1 MIKEPTSHLRTP
13 LGELF
18 CGDSVQWLQT
28 LEAGSVALVIADP
41 PYGVGKAEW
50 DTFESRKEY
59 VRWARS
65 WLEQVAR
72 VLHPEGTAYVMG
84 YSEVLAD
91 LKWAAGDLFQGC
103 RWLVW
108 SYRNRGNLGSDWGR
122 SHESLLHLRRGRSFT
137 MNIDAVR
144 VPYNSHTTRYPKR
157 KQGDSSQFA
166 GGRGGDTSWAP
177 HPLGAKPRDVL
188 EIPLLN
194 NGMAEKT
201 VHPTQKPEELI
212 RRLVAASS
220 NEGELVVDPFGG
232 SGTTAVVS
240 ELLGRSWMVCEQS
253 LDYCE
258 LASER
263 LAAVQAGHHSL
274 ADLDRAQRKMVRNR
288 DKVRGAAT

>member
-1 MIKEPTSHLRTP
+1 VSLDATSQFRTP

-18 CGDSVQWLQT
+18 CGDSLRWLAT
-28 LEAGSVALVIADP
+28 LDDASVDLVVADP

-50 DTFESRKEY
+50 DNFDSRQDY
-59 VRWARS
+59 VRWSRI

-72 VLHPEGTAYVMG
+72 ILRPEGSAYVMG

-91 LKWAAGDLFQGC
+91 LKWAAGDLFVGC

-122 SHESLLHLRRGRSFT
+122 SHESLLHLRKGRSFT
-137 MNIDAVR
+137 MNLDAVR
-144 VPYNSHTTRYPKR
+144 VPYNAHTSRYPKR
-157 KQGDSSQFA
+157 KQGGSSQYSGKA
-166 GGRGGDTSWAP
+166 GATSWTP

-201 VHPTQKPEELI
+201 SHPTQKPEELL
-212 RRLVAASS
+212 RRIIAASS
-220 NEGELVVDPFGG
+220 NDGDLVVDPFSG
-232 SGTTAVVS
+232 SGTTAVVC

-253 LDYCE
+253 QEYCE
-258 LASER
+258 LAATR
-263 LAAVQAGHHSL
+263 LGEVLAGRHSL
-274 ADLDRAQRKMVRNR
+274 ADLKKAERKMANNR
-288 DKVRGAAT
+288 DKVRGVSN

>member
-1 MIKEPTSHLRTP
+1 VSKQPLSHLRTP
-13 LGELF
+13 HGELL
-18 CGDSVQWLQT
+18 CGDSLPWLQS
-28 LEAGSVALVIADP
+28 LDDASVDLVVADP

-50 DTFESRKEY
+50 DTFDSRKEY

-72 VLHPEGTAYVMG
+72 ILRPRGSAYVMG

-91 LKWAAGDLFQGC
+91 LKWSAGELFEGC

-137 MNIDAVR
+137 MNMDAVR
-144 VPYNSHTTRYPKR
+144 VPYNSHTTRYPER
-157 KQGDSSQFA
+157 KQGSSSQFA
-166 GGRGGDTSWAP
+166 GGKGSGTSWTP

-201 VHPTQKPEELI
+201 AHPTQKPEELL
-212 RRLVAASS
+212 RRLVSASS
-220 NEGELVVDPFGG
+220 NEGDLVVDPFGG
-232 SGTTAVVS
+232 SGTTAVVC
-240 ELLGRSWMVCEQS
+240 ELLGRSWLSCEQNPE
-253 LDYCE
+253 YCE

-263 LAAVQAGHHSL
+263 LAEVLSGSHSL
-274 ADLDRAQRKMVRNR
+274 ADLDRTERKMASNR
-288 DKVRGAAT
+288 DKVRGAST